1 MASTTRPVDSKRQ
14 SCAFTAAIK
23 CVLITV
29 NGHAFM
35 GPTRIS
41 PRSLF
46 LLRFYLQIYCLLLSV
61 LCCAFIAC
69 IRPVWNLL
77 RFWANI
83 YILPPSDSNSVVINL
98 NQTSVRSTD
107 QSPLGQE
114 FNPPKSSS
122 ETIQNNNKSD
132 TTKMILDHLTDP
144 TRKTCVPRSL
154 VLGLLTCWMFWSCV
168 TCMIQRSLKNSVT
181 PQVSHSL
188 RTTYTNNNYSIMWF
202 PKHHVWSSMR

>member
-14 SCAFTAAIK
+14 SCAFTTAIK

-46 LLRFYLQIYCLLLSV
+46 LLRFYLQIYRLLLSV

-69 IRPVWNLL
+69 IRQVWNLL
-77 RFWANI
+77 RFWV
-83 YILPPSDSNSVVINL
+83 YILPPSNSNLVAINL
-98 NQTSVRSTD
+98 NQTSIRSMD

-114 FNPPKSSS
+114 FTLQSHLQRQSKK
-122 ETIQNNNKSD
+122 NNKSN
-132 TTKMILDHLTDP
+132 TTKRILDLLTDP
-144 TRKTCVPRSL
+144 TQKAC
-154 VLGLLTCWMFWSCV
+154 
-168 TCMIQRSLKNSVT
+168 
-181 PQVSHSL
+181 L
-188 RTTYTNNNYSIMWF
+188 RTTQ
-202 PKHHVWSSMR
+202 PCSSFTKLLNILILWD